1 MPGQSYITVDGSL
14 ADSITEYASILDLYN
29 ENTNYVE
36 KLAAYA
42 ITPEGDDDQDDDED
56 VEIEFKDQVF
66 QEIADSY
73 PHLAA
78 IPDRDFESVG
88 NLVVF
93 IFTFSNEFEL
103 YLKQFLTNLIQ
114 VLGLQDVDVKVNKN
128 KKKTLKITAII
139 SVLSNVFNL
148 IELENFEF
156 RNFNLKLILNLVE
169 ILDNGSIL
177 LPIVSNVEG
186 WLLSDIDSKPLE
198 VQEETRLLI
207 LQLAKLISSSNELE
221 SLKLFELAITK
232 IPNVSSNLIN
242 QYLIENLNSLKA
254 LDLSK
259 ILELEVVIKNHQES
273 QEYLKLLQNYLSLT
287 TLEFES
293 SLSQFTSLTSINF
306 KTLLKKNQFLTLSKI
321 ALTTNSIT
329 YTTIASSLN
338 LSANDVELFIFDAI
352 KSGVVEGKL
361 SQINQTFQVYKVN
374 LIVKS
379 IELKDWLEIK
389 GKLLEWRSKLK
400 DVRALVDQASKKKA
414 VKA

>member
-14 ADSITEYASILDLYN
+14 AESITEYASILDLYN

-42 ITPEGDDDQDDDED
+42 ITPEGDEDDED

>member
-14 ADSITEYASILDLYN
+14 AESITEYASILDLYN
-29 ENTNYVE
+29 ENTSYVE

-42 ITPEGDDDQDDDED
+42 ITPEGDDQDDDED

-73 PHLAA
+73 SHLAA

-338 LSANDVELFIFDAI
+338 LSSNDVELFIFDAI

-374 LIVKS
+374 FIVKS